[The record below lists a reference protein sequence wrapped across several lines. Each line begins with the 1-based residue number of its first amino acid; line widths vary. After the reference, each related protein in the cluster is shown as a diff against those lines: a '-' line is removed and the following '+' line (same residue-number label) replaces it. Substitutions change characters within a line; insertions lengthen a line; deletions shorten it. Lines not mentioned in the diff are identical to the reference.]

1 MLRKFGVTD
10 ISNVNDLDDAKF
22 KDFVGKSSLALV
34 DFYADWCGP
43 CQALKSVIEKLS
55 EDLKGKV
62 AFGKINVDN
71 NRETVAKYGIM
82 SIPTLIIFKN
92 GKLADRLVGAMP
104 AEAIKQ
110 RLGRLM

>member
-1 MLRKFGVTD
+1 MKFNG
-10 ISNVNDLDDAKF
+10 
-22 KDFVGKSSLALV
+22 FVEKSKVAIV

-43 CQALKSVIEKLS
+43 CQALKPVLEKLS

-62 AFGKINVDN
+62 AFGKINVDH
-71 NRETVAKYGIM
+71 NRETAGKYGIM

-104 AEAIKQ
+104 AETIKQ
-110 RLGRLM
+110 RLGRLMG